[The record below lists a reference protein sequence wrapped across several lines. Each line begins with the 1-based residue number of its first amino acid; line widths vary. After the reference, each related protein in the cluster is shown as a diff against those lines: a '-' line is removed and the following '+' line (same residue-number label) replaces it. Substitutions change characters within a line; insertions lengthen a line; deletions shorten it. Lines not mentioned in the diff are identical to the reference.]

1 MKVNNENNR
10 IRISQR
16 HGSADPDPPQNVMD
30 PQHCLKH
37 IVAFLPVFFKTISCS
52 LYSSPDLVDILR
64 TDFSMTYTGT
74 LKANRKGL
82 PDIFKSMAGRA
93 DGDYF
98 VLYDITGK
106 KSIHSWINQKKSGE
120 SLFLHY
126 QDLDPE

>member
-1 MKVNNENNR
+1 
-10 IRISQR
+10 
-16 HGSADPDPPQNVMD
+16 MD

-98 VLYDITGK
+98 VLYDIAGK

-126 QDLDPE
+126 PDPE

>member
-1 MKVNNENNR
+1 
-10 IRISQR
+10 
-16 HGSADPDPPQNVMD
+16 MD
-30 PQHCLKH
+30 SQHCLKH
-37 IVAFLPVFFKTISCS
+37 IVAFLPVFFKTFSCS

-64 TDFSMTYTGT
+64 EDFSMTYTGT

-126 QDLDPE
+126 PDPDPE